1 MKKTLCLLLTAGVAF
16 HVSPQSVEPI
26 KYGNFNSWITRE
38 IKESAIIGGKT
49 RPVYEIGPTQTII
62 GAKPAQMVPGRLP

>member
-1 MKKTLCLLLTAGVAF
+1 MKKSLCLLLTAGVAF

-49 RPVYEIGPTQTII
+49 RPV
-62 GAKPAQMVPGRLP
+62 